1 MQNSRDTHQE
11 TGPEEPK
18 KGTGFGPVGL
28 IWPIALA
35 LIFIVAALD
44 AGSVALAL
52 DLEPDGPEAAWLA
65 KGLTALFWLAAAFA
79 VQRWLRVLLWTG
91 IVEARS
97 GVPAPGLLIDMTAA
111 LIYIAA
117 LIIVL
122 SFVFDLPVTG
132 LLTTSSIVIAV
143 IGFALRNMISDLFT
157 GIALGV
163 ERPFSIGDWVELN
176 DGTVG
181 RVTTM
186 NWRATRLLTKE
197 ETTVIISNSE
207 LATGRF
213 KNYSTPERFFRDEI
227 EIQLDYTVTAW
238 RAERL
243 LKSAIWSVP
252 EVVEVPRESE
262 IRIKEFTESGTVWQ
276 VRFWIPD
283 YGSLHRLRYEVQ
295 RAILRNMH
303 FSGVHVPAQRIEW
316 RSLPR
321 EVPQRDIDFLHAIDL
336 LAPLTDEEVMVINDQ
351 MTQHLFKRGVPVVS
365 QGEAGHSLFVVKEGM
380 LSVFVAGADGRETRV
395 GSLTPGAFFGEL
407 SLLTGAP
414 RGATVV
420 PEVDSIG
427 FEITKDTLA
436 PILQRRPELAE
447 HLSETL
453 AERQMRTREAFAAL
467 DAETGIERRA
477 SLTEE
482 FLKGIKK
489 FFGI

>member
-1 MQNSRDTHQE
+1 M
-11 TGPEEPK
+11 
-18 KGTGFGPVGL
+18 
-28 IWPIALA
+28 
-35 LIFIVAALD
+35 
-44 AGSVALAL
+44 
-52 DLEPDGPEAAWLA
+52 
-65 KGLTALFWLAAAFA
+65 
-79 VQRWLRVLLWTG
+79 
-91 IVEARS
+91 
-97 GVPAPGLLIDMTAA
+97 
-111 LIYIAA
+111 
-117 LIIVL
+117 
-122 SFVFDLPVTG
+122 
-132 LLTTSSIVIAV
+132 
-143 IGFALRNMISDLFT
+143 
-157 GIALGV
+157 
-163 ERPFSIGDWVELN
+163 
-176 DGTVG
+176 
-181 RVTTM
+181 M

-213 KNYSTPERFFRDEI
+213 KNYSTPDRFFRDEI
-227 EIQLDYTVTAW
+227 EILLDYSVTAW

-243 LKSAIWSVP
+243 LKSAIWSVQ
-252 EVVEVPRESE
+252 EVVDVPRESE
-262 IRIKEFTESGTVWQ
+262 VRIKEFTESGTVWL

-321 EVPQRDIDFLHAIDL
+321 EAPQRDIDFLHAIDL
-336 LAPLTDEEVMVINDQ
+336 IAPLTDEEILVINDQ

-420 PEVDSIG
+420 PEVDSVG

-447 HLSETL
+447 RLSEAL

-477 SLTEE
+477 SLSEE